1 MSPLWTQSNIFVAL
15 VCLHETI
22 ANAYPVYTKHTVRFS
37 MNIIISHV
45 TNTRV
50 SIMNDL
56 DRHSHLNRDIKSH
69 TPNPNPTLHG
79 VTKYEKKYD
88 QNTSCNCKVQVC
100 SWNRQVLEEK
110 QWEATEQWMW
120 LAAEKVPLHFNVA
133 SSCRTGCQLLA
144 DLHHSSDSQPKQTPD
159 N

>member
-1 MSPLWTQSNIFVAL
+1 MNTIQHLCCTCMFAWD
-15 VCLHETI
+15 CI
-22 ANAYPVYTKHTVRFS
+22 ANAYPVYSKHTLRFS

-56 DRHSHLNRDIKSH
+56 DRRSDLNRDIKSH
-69 TPNPNPTLHG
+69 TLNPNPTLHG

-100 SWNRQVLEEK
+100 SWNRQVLEKK

-120 LAAEKVPLHFNVA
+120 LAAEKAPLHFYVA
-133 SSCRTGCQLLA
+133 SSCLTGCQLLA

>member
-120 LAAEKVPLHFNVA
+120 LAAEKAPLHFNVA
-133 SSCRTGCQLLA
+133 SSCRTGCQLLD